1 MNETLRIPSGRRL
14 AIPLLLALALFAPL
28 ARAQAPRPPQFVLLA
43 FDGSLNLEMWRETLQ
58 FAEANGVRFTYFISG
73 VYFLL
78 EGRRDIYVEPT
89 HGAGHSAIGFG
100 GEAPEELRERVAWVN
115 KAHAAGHE
123 IASHVNGHYDGTHW
137 TLAEWQS
144 EFDQF
149 PRLVFEVGQNNGLPD
164 LGAAPYAFERAT
176 IRGFR
181 APLLGHN
188 DAMYAVLAEHRYTY
202 DTSKTSSPG
211 YWPERQHGIWN
222 FPLAELRIAGTGK
235 RTLSMDYNF
244 YFAQSEGKPDPAHAA
259 EYRDEMVRTYLAYF
273 ASSYVGNRAPVHIG
287 HHFSKWND
295 GAYWEAM
302 QEFAKTVCHLP
313 EVRCATYRELEAFLE
328 QLPEGARAAYARG
341 EFDKSEF
348 PEAAGALA
356 RAEKGMEADLVLAA
370 SEKSTV
376 VKATVDGVEAYRLT
390 QERGAATVWKIDGVT
405 VARGKKRSLDL
416 ASYRSMLSKDSRVSV
431 SVKHRGKEVLRATH
445 RIEPAA
451 RGFRLSEKPEEARA
465 LSGDHP
471 DAHRDG
477 SH

>member
-1 MNETLRIPSGRRL
+1 MRCLATLLFLFLTLSAPR
-14 AIPLLLALALFAPL
+14 AL
-28 ARAQAPRPPQFVLLA
+28 AQAPRPPQFVLLA
-43 FDGSLNLEMWRETLQ
+43 FDGSLNIDMWRDTLA
-58 FAEANGVRFTYFISG
+58 FAQANDVRFTYFISG

-78 EGRRDIYVEPT
+78 DGRRDIYVEPT
-89 HGAGHSAIGFG
+89 HGQGHSAIGFG
-100 GEAPEELRERVAWVN
+100 GALPEELRERVAWVN
-115 KAHAAGHE
+115 KAHVAGHE
-123 IASHVNGHYDGTHW
+123 IASHVNGHFDGTQW

-149 PRLVFEVGQNNGLPD
+149 PRLVFDVGPNNGLTDPPV
-164 LGAAPYAFERAT
+164 AAYAFEPAS

-188 DAMYAVLAEHRYTY
+188 EAMYAALAAHRYTY
-202 DTSKTSSPG
+202 DTSKTSPAG
-211 YWPERQHGIWN
+211 YWPERQSGIWN

-295 GAYWEAM
+295 GAYWDAM
-302 QEFAKTVCHLP
+302 QEFARTVCHLP
-313 EVRCATYRELEAFLE
+313 EVRCTTYRELEAFLE
-328 QLPEGARAAYARG
+328 QIPEGARKAYARG

-348 PEAAGALA
+348 PEASTALA
-356 RAEKGMEADLVLAA
+356 RAERGIEADLILAG
-370 SEKSTV
+370 SERSTT
-376 VKATVDGVEAYRLT
+376 VKATVRGPEAHRLT
-390 QERGAATVWKIDGVT
+390 PERGAQTVWKIDGVT
-405 VARGKKRSLDL
+405 VARGEKRSLDL
-416 ASYRSMLSKDSRVSV
+416 GSYRSMLSKDSRVSV
-431 SVKHRGKEVLRATH
+431 SVEHRGKEVLKATH
-445 RIEPAA
+445 LIEPAA

-471 DAHRDG
+471 EAHRVG